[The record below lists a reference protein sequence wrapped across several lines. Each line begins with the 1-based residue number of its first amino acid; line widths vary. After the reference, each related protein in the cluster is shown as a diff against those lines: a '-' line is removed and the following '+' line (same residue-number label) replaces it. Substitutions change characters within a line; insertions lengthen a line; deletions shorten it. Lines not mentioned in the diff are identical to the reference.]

1 MKLRI
6 VSISAVITIGL
17 LFAGCAEKRE
27 LTREDRVEELRR
39 EAKLAERHRQESQE
53 AQNRHMVR
61 EAALERPYVAPPS
74 LPSKPH

>member
-17 LFAGCAEKRE
+17 LAGCAEKRE
-27 LTREDRVEELRR
+27 LTREQRVDELRR
-39 EAKLAERHRQESQE
+39 EAKIAERDRQERQE
-53 AQNRHMVR
+53 AQNRHMAQ

-74 LPSKPH
+74 LPPTPR